1 MLQSALLVFHQMS
14 KFKIYSQ
21 LILKES
27 NYGTLKTLIFTL
39 IFSLKVF
46 YIFSA
51 TERCLYFFCMNRFT

>member
-1 MLQSALLVFHQMS
+1 MLQSALLIFHQMS

-51 TERCLYFFCMNRFT
+51 TERCL